1 MPHHKKAVLFLHI
14 NFVTLPRKKLF
25 AIILQRMISY
35 LQIENLTKS
44 YGDRMLFA
52 DVTFGINEGDKVGLI
67 AKNGTG
73 KTTLLSIIAG
83 KEDYDSGR
91 IVFNNDIRV
100 GYLEQVPSFQSS
112 KSVIDTCIEGDEP
125 LAIAVR
131 NYEHALHNGNSDAMT
146 AAIQE
151 MDNCKAWDYEDRF
164 KQILSMLKITDINQP
179 IEQLSGGQIKRVA
192 LAKILINE
200 PNLLILD
207 EPTNHLDIDM
217 IEWLENYLSR
227 NRMAILMVTHDR
239 YFLDK
244 VCNKIVEIDNEK
256 VYSYNGKYN
265 YFLEK
270 RIERLDAQNAELA
283 RAKNL
288 YRTELEWM
296 RRQPQARGSKAR
308 YRINAFHELQDKV
321 STKVN
326 NKTLDINIKSS
337 YIGSKIFVAHNVSKS
352 FGENVIVKDF
362 SYIFARYE
370 KLGIVGNNG
379 AGKSSFIKLLLNEY
393 QPDNGFFEI
402 GETVRFGYYSQEGIA
417 FNESKKVIDSVREI
431 AEHIHFDE
439 KTSYSASQFLNL
451 FLFSAKDQ
459 QKLIAKLSGGEKR
472 RLYLATVLMR
482 QPNFLILDEPT
493 NDLDIVTLEVL
504 EDYISKFKGCVII
517 ISHDRFF
524 MDRTV
529 DHIFVFEGNGV
540 IKDFPGNYSEYREW
554 KQENDKLKDAEKPK
568 EQQKT
573 KALNAEKNR
582 NSNKLTFKERKEF
595 EELTK
600 ELDSLNNEKQEIETI
615 FSNGSNTADLDRLA
629 KRYNELKSIIDEK
642 EYRWLEL
649 SEKE

>member
-1 MPHHKKAVLFLHI
+1 
-14 NFVTLPRKKLF
+14 
-25 AIILQRMISY
+25 
-35 LQIENLTKS
+35 
-44 YGDRMLFA
+44 MLFA

-192 LAKILINE
+192 LANILINE

-352 FGENVIVKDF
+352 FGENVIAKDF
-362 SYIFARYE
+362 SYTFARY
-370 KLGIVGNNG
+370 
-379 AGKSSFIKLLLNEY
+379 
-393 QPDNGFFEI
+393 
-402 GETVRFGYYSQEGIA
+402 
-417 FNESKKVIDSVREI
+417 
-431 AEHIHFDE
+431 
-439 KTSYSASQFLNL
+439 
-451 FLFSAKDQ
+451 
-459 QKLIAKLSGGEKR
+459 
-472 RLYLATVLMR
+472 
-482 QPNFLILDEPT
+482 
-493 NDLDIVTLEVL
+493 
-504 EDYISKFKGCVII
+504 
-517 ISHDRFF
+517 
-524 MDRTV
+524 
-529 DHIFVFEGNGV
+529 
-540 IKDFPGNYSEYREW
+540 
-554 KQENDKLKDAEKPK
+554 
-568 EQQKT
+568 
-573 KALNAEKNR
+573 
-582 NSNKLTFKERKEF
+582 
-595 EELTK
+595 
-600 ELDSLNNEKQEIETI
+600 
-615 FSNGSNTADLDRLA
+615 
-629 KRYNELKSIIDEK
+629 
-642 EYRWLEL
+642 
-649 SEKE
+649 